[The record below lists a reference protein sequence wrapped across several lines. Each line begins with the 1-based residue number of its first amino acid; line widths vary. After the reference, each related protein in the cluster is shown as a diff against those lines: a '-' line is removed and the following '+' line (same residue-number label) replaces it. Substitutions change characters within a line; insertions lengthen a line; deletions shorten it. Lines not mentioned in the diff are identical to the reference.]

1 MDHSFVTAKGF
12 HKSRPLPCRAT
23 QDRQVIV
30 KSSDNIW
37 SNEGGNGKPLQ
48 HSYSENT
55 INHMKMQKYLTP
67 EDEGPKSEG
76 IQYTTREEQR
86 AVTNSSNY

>member
-1 MDHSFVTAKGF
+1 
-12 HKSRPLPCRAT
+12 
-23 QDRQVIV
+23 
-30 KSSDNIW
+30 
-37 SNEGGNGKPLQ
+37 
-48 HSYSENT
+48 
-55 INHMKMQKYLTP
+55 MKMQKDMTP